1 MDFLKQVRHWL
12 EPEPP
17 LASGL
22 AGAVEHAVETAA
34 PLLKV
39 LSDYRHQLAPAV
51 ERAQNHCLELVNAIP
66 GPRDIGHHSFTT
78 DTLIHCF
85 FGSSDEIL
93 VTLGRSEDV
102 RSYLESSSGPD
113 DQVCYGLLGMRA
125 HEKSVF
131 GSAMMGEVMRQEVPQ
146 TLLYFSDHTVSSLE
160 ADLEAVRTRLRQAA
174 FDSLLHQYAERLAG
188 LRQRREELAG
198 ELRLRRGSR
207 EAGEIEQNLEQ
218 LVLQLTPERQL
229 QALAEWLAVP
239 EQVLYLKQIPRTVDP
254 MGVLSP
260 ADAAPANA
268 ERIVFPELVG
278 RDRRRWTVLLVSV
291 TRGEAREA
299 VAREARAHRYIV
311 I

>member
-17 LASGL
+17 LAEGL
-22 AGAVEHAVETAA
+22 AGAVDHAVETAA

-39 LSDYRHQLAPAV
+39 LSDYQHKLAPAV
-51 ERAQNHCLELVNAIP
+51 DRARDYCVRLVDAIP

-78 DTLIHCF
+78 DSLIHCF

-102 RSYLESSSGPD
+102 RRHLEATPGPD

-125 HEKSVF
+125 HEKSVL
-131 GSAMMGEVMRQEVPQ
+131 GSAMMGDVLRQEVPQ

-160 ADLEAVRTRLRQAA
+160 ADLETVRMRLRQAA
-174 FDSLLHQYAERLAG
+174 FDSLLHQYAERLAS
-188 LRQRREELAG
+188 LRRQREELAG
-198 ELRLRRGSR
+198 ELRLRRGSE
-207 EAGEIEQNLEQ
+207 EARVVEQNLEK

-229 QALAEWLAVP
+229 QALAEWLATP
-239 EQVLYLKQIPRTVDP
+239 ESALYLKQIPRTVDP
-254 MGVLSP
+254 MGVLCP
-260 ADAAPANA
+260 TDAAPTNA

-278 RDRRRWTVLLVSV
+278 RDRRRWTVLLVSI
-291 TRGEAREA
+291 TRGEVREA
-299 VAREARAHRYIV
+299 VAREERAHRYIV